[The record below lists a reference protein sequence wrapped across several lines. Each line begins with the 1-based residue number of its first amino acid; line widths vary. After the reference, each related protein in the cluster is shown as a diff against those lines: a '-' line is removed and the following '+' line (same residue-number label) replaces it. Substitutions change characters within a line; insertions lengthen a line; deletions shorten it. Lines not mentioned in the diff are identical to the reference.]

1 MLFDLVLKI
10 QAMKNKTIDQ
20 FDNSDMDIESS
31 IGDARGGEGYVAAQ
45 DKVKLV
51 PRHKWTLG

>member
-1 MLFDLVLKI
+1 MVLEIQEIKNYVIDHFDE
-10 QAMKNKTIDQ
+10 AE
-20 FDNSDMDIESS
+20 MDVTAD
-31 IGDARGGEGYVAAQ
+31 IGGQRGGEGYVAAQ